1 MDIQLLPVLMFMAFC
16 LYATAIIINDRNNKK
31 WER

>member
-16 LYATAIIINDRNNKK
+16 LYAIAIIINDRNNKK
-31 WER
+31 